1 MEEENTMKDLV
12 QCRKEIDEI
21 DSQMTALFEKRMQ
34 IAADVAEYKR
44 ISGKKVFDKQRE
56 DEKLEAV
63 EKGASNPYFGRGLR
77 ELFSQIMSL
86 SRKYQYTMLAG
97 KEQKDFSE
105 IPCLSCK
112 EDARVAFFGEAGS
125 YTEQALIRSF
135 GEDCSRMSYSTFARV
150 VNAVETGAVAYG
162 VVPIEN
168 TTTGDISDLY
178 DLLAVHPVYPVAEQV
193 IKIEHVL
200 AAPQGAT
207 EEGIREVFSHPQALL
222 QCSGYFE
229 KRPELLQRAC
239 SSTSG
244 CAMEVAGCGDITKA
258 AIASENAAK
267 RYGLTVLR
275 RGLNNENVNSTR
287 FLILSKEQVYTSE
300 ADKVSICFEVA
311 HKSGSLYRILSHLIY
326 NNLNMTKIE
335 SRPIPGKQFEYRF
348 FVDFDGRLSDAAVQN
363 AITGIK
369 EEASR
374 LKVLGC
380 YKSFV

>member
-1 MEEENTMKDLV
+1 MKDLM

-21 DSQMTALFEKRMQ
+21 DRQMTALFQERMQ

-44 ISGKKVFDKQRE
+44 VSGKKVFDKQRE
-56 DEKLEAV
+56 DEKLDAV
-63 EKGASNPYFGRGLR
+63 EKMASNVYFGRGLR

-86 SRKYQYTMLAG
+86 SRKYQYTMLADKG
-97 KEQKDFSE
+97 QNGFEQVESLVCGTGDT
-105 IPCLSCK
+105 
-112 EDARVAFFGEAGS
+112 VAFFGEPGS
-125 YTEQALIRSF
+125 YTEQALMRALGEACDRKSCPTF
-135 GEDCSRMSYSTFARV
+135 GAV
-150 VNAVETGAVAYG
+150 VSAVEAGEAKYG

-178 DLLAVHPVYPVAEQV
+178 DLMAEHAVYPVAEQV

-200 AAPQGAT
+200 AAPEGAT
-207 EEGIREVFSHPQALL
+207 EEGLREVYSHPQALL
-222 QCSGYFE
+222 QCSGYFA

-244 CAMEVAGCGDITKA
+244 CAMEVAKNGDVTKA
-258 AIASENAAK
+258 AIASEIAAK
-267 RYGLTVLR
+267 RYGLTILR

-287 FLILSKEQVYTSE
+287 FLVLSKEPVFTAE
-300 ADKVSICFEVA
+300 ADKVSICFEIA
-311 HKSGSLYRILSHLIY
+311 HESGSLYRILSHLIY

-348 FVDFDGRLSDAAVQN
+348 FVDFDGKLSEPAVQN
-363 AITGIK
+363 ALTGIR

>member
-1 MEEENTMKDLV
+1 MKDLM

-21 DSQMTALFEKRMQ
+21 DRKMSALFEKRMR

-44 ISGKKVFDKQRE
+44 VSGKKVFDKQRE
-56 DEKLEAV
+56 DEKLDAV
-63 EKGASNPYFGRGLR
+63 EKMASNEYLGRGLR

-86 SRKYQYTMLAG
+86 SRKYQYTMLADKG
-97 KEQKDFSE
+97 QNGFTVTEKLCCEKDE
-105 IPCLSCK
+105 T
-112 EDARVAFFGEAGS
+112 AAFFGEPGS
-125 YTEQALIRSF
+125 YTEQALMHALGATCQRIS
-135 GEDCSRMSYSTFARV
+135 CPTFAAV
-150 VNAVETGAVAYG
+150 VEAVESGTAKYG

-178 DLLAVHPVYPVAEQV
+178 DLMAEHAVYPVAEQV

-200 AAPQGAT
+200 AAPEGAT
-207 EEGIREVFSHPQALL
+207 EESILEVYSHPQALL
-222 QCSGYFE
+222 QCSGYFSA
-229 KRPELLQRAC
+229 RPELLQRAC

-244 CAMEVAGCGDITKA
+244 CAMSVAKSGDITKA
-258 AIASENAAK
+258 AIASEAAAK

-287 FLILSKEQVYTSE
+287 FLVLSSRPVYTAD
-300 ADKVSICFEVA
+300 ADKVSICFEIA
-311 HKSGSLYRILSHLIY
+311 HESGSLYRILSHLIY

-348 FVDFDGRLSDAAVQN
+348 FVDFDGRLSEPAVQN
-363 AITGIK
+363 ALTGIR

-380 YKSFV
+380 YKAFV

>member
-1 MEEENTMKDLV
+1 MKDLA

-21 DSQMTALFEKRMQ
+21 DRQMTALFEERMQ

-44 ISGKKVFDKQRE
+44 VSGKKVFDKQRE
-56 DEKLEAV
+56 DEKLATVEAM
-63 EKGASNPYFGRGLR
+63 ASNEYFGRGLR

-86 SRKYQYTMLAG
+86 SRKYQYTMLADKG
-97 KEQKDFSE
+97 QNGFAETE
-105 IPCLSCK
+105 ELSCK
-112 EDARVAFFGEAGS
+112 GTEKAAFFGEPGS
-125 YTEQALIRSF
+125 YTEQALMQALGKECERISCASF
-135 GEDCSRMSYSTFARV
+135 AAV
-150 VNAVETGAVAYG
+150 VEAVEAKYG

-178 DLLAVHPVYPVAEQV
+178 DLMAEHDVYPVAEQV
-193 IKIEHVL
+193 IKIQHVL
-200 AAPQGAT
+200 AAPAGAT
-207 EEGIREVFSHPQALL
+207 EEGIREVYSHPQALM
-222 QCSGYFE
+222 QCSGYFAE
-229 KRPELLQRAC
+229 HPQVLQRAC

-244 CAMEVAGCGDITKA
+244 CAMEVAKGGDVTKA
-258 AIASENAAK
+258 AIASEIAAE

-275 RGLNNENVNSTR
+275 RGLNNQNVNSTR
-287 FLILSKEQVYTSE
+287 FLVLSKNPVYTKD
-300 ADKVSICFEVA
+300 ADKVSICFEIM
-311 HKSGSLYRILSHLIY
+311 HESGSLYRILSHLIY

-348 FVDFDGRLSDAAVQN
+348 FVDFDGKLSEPAVQN
-363 AITGIK
+363 ALTGIK

>member
-1 MEEENTMKDLV
+1 MKDLA

-21 DSQMTALFEKRMQ
+21 DAKMTALFEERMQ

-44 ISGKKVFDKQRE
+44 VSGKKVFDKQRE
-56 DEKLEAV
+56 DEKLDTV
-63 EKGASNPYFGRGLR
+63 EKMASNEYFGRGLR

-86 SRKYQYTMLAG
+86 SRKYQYTKLADKG
-97 KEQKDFSE
+97 QNGFLQVTSLVCEPKDT
-105 IPCLSCK
+105 
-112 EDARVAFFGEAGS
+112 VAFFGEAGS
-125 YTEQALIRSF
+125 YTEQALIRAL
-135 GEDCSRMSYSTFARV
+135 GEECERKSCPTFAAV
-150 VNAVETGAVAYG
+150 VEAVESGEAKYG

-178 DLLAVHPVYPVAEQV
+178 DLMAEHAVYPVAEQV

-200 AAPQGAT
+200 AAPEGAT
-207 EEGIREVFSHPQALL
+207 EEGIKEVYSHPQALL
-222 QCSGYFE
+222 QCSGYFA

-244 CAMEVAGCGDITKA
+244 CALEVAQNKDVTKA
-258 AIASENAAK
+258 AIASEIAAK

-275 RGLNNENVNSTR
+275 RGLNNQNINSTR
-287 FLILSKEQVYTSE
+287 FLVLSKEKVFTETS
-300 ADKVSICFEVA
+300 DKVSICFEVA
-311 HKSGSLYRILSHLIY
+311 HESGSLYHILSHLIY
-326 NNLNMTKIE
+326 NDLSMTKIE

-348 FVDFDGRLSDAAVQN
+348 FVDFDGNLSEPAVQN
-363 AITGIK
+363 ALTGIK

-380 YKSFV
+380 YKSVV

>member
-1 MEEENTMKDLV
+1 MKDLA

-21 DSQMTALFEKRMQ
+21 DRQMTALFEERMQ

-44 ISGKKVFDKQRE
+44 VSGKKVFDKQRE
-56 DEKLEAV
+56 DEKLDAV
-63 EKGASNPYFGRGLR
+63 EGMASNAYFGRGLR

-86 SRKYQYTMLAG
+86 SRKYQYTMLADKG
-97 KEQKDFSE
+97 QNGFVQVDTLECSAQDT
-105 IPCLSCK
+105 
-112 EDARVAFFGEAGS
+112 VAFFGEPGS
-125 YTEQALIRSF
+125 YTEQALMRALGEACERKSCPTF
-135 GEDCSRMSYSTFARV
+135 GAV
-150 VNAVETGAVAYG
+150 VAAVEAGEAKYG

-178 DLLAVHPVYPVAEQV
+178 DLMAECAVYPVAEQV

-200 AAPQGAT
+200 AAPEGAT
-207 EEGIREVFSHPQALL
+207 EEGIREVFSHPQALM
-222 QCSGYFE
+222 QCSGYFA

-244 CAMEVAGCGDITKA
+244 CALEVANSGDVTKA
-258 AIASENAAK
+258 AIASEIAAA

-287 FLILSKEQVYTSE
+287 FLVLSKEKEFTAE
-300 ADKVSICFEVA
+300 ADKVSICFEIA
-311 HKSGSLYRILSHLIY
+311 HESGSLYRILSHLIY

-348 FVDFDGRLSDAAVQN
+348 FVDFDGKLSEPAVQN
-363 AITGIK
+363 ALTGIQ